1 MLRAYSWATTGG
13 AQGTIY
19 VPAVL
24 PAALR
29 GSQDF
34 NQDIISLSHNPVFS
48 TNRHS
53 ADACEEKD
61 WKGTII
67 CPVDRRTGRGV
78 RSGGESCAQR
88 KYRTGKLQNDP
99 REHETVFSGQ
109 GVRSVGGDILQI
121 SEAM

>member
-34 NQDIISLSHNPVFS
+34 KQDIISLSHNPVFS
-48 TNRHS
+48 TNRQS
-53 ADACEEKD
+53 FDTCEEKD
-61 WKGTII
+61 WKRTII
-67 CPVDRRTGRGV
+67 CSVDSSTGRGV
-78 RSGGESCAQR
+78 RSGGENCAQR
-88 KYRTGKLQNDP
+88 KYR
-99 REHETVFSGQ
+99 
-109 GVRSVGGDILQI
+109 
-121 SEAM
+121 A